1 MKKLLIVIGG
11 LIVLVIAALLIA
23 PMVIP
28 VDTYKKEILA
38 QVEKATGREAR
49 IDGDFGISLFPTVKF
64 TAGKFSLANAKG
76 GKADKMVSLE
86 QLNVQVAVLPLIG
99 GNVVI
104 DSFVLDK
111 PVINLE
117 VDAQGRPNWVFTPAA
132 GAAAGKP
139 MQDGKEAAPAKAD
152 GDSGGG
158 SGGLGISGLQL
169 GDVRLV
175 DGRIAYN
182 DAKTGVSQTVD
193 GINMSVSLPSMT
205 SPMAANGS
213 LVWNKEKIDLVLGI
227 DNLNAFLAGTQ
238 TGLNATVAA
247 STVKFDFKGKASSKP
262 QMKASGTIDLDV
274 PSVRK
279 LAAWAGQPMDA
290 PGTGFGPLK
299 INGQIGVDGQKYSFT
314 KAQLSL
320 DAIQATGDFR
330 FDGSGKV
337 PYINAG
343 LGTGMLDLNP
353 YLPPEKKADAGTSTP
368 AAPTGTG
375 GNAQKPASQGWST
388 DPIDLSG
395 LRAVNADIALN
406 VAGLMMRKIKIGKS
420 AINVALK
427 GGRLTTK
434 LTEMALYGGNGTA
447 TITADGA
454 AAVPAVTAK
463 FDLTGLQANP
473 ALSDAMAMDK
483 IEGTLNTNIDV
494 AMRGGSQ
501 KAMVSTLGGK
511 GKVVFADGAIR
522 GINIAAMARNAASAF
537 LDSSAR
543 AEQKTDFAELSGT
556 FNIVRGVLSNSD
568 LTLLSPL
575 LRVGGQGTVDMPNRA
590 VNYRIEP
597 KLVASTKGQGAS
609 ADTSGIKV
617 PVVVSGPWDNLSYKP
632 DLAGVID
639 GIAKD
644 PKKALEG
651 LKNLIPGQ
659 GGSGGSG
666 GGSAIPKP
674 EDALKKLFGR

>member
-1 MKKLLIVIGG
+1 MKKLLIIVGG

-86 QLNVQVAVLPLIG
+86 QLNVQVAVFPLIS

-132 GAAAGKP
+132 GAAAPADKA
-139 MQDGKEAAPAKAD
+139 AAPAKTES
-152 GDSGGG
+152 GSGGG
-158 SGGLGISGLQL
+158 SGGVGLAGLQL

-175 DGRIAYN
+175 DGRIAYS
-182 DAKTGVSQTVD
+182 DAKTGTTQTVD
-193 GINMSVSLPSMT
+193 AINMSVSLPSMT

-213 LVWNKEKIDLVLGI
+213 LVWNKEKIDLVFGV

-238 TGLNATVAA
+238 TGLNAAVAA

-279 LAAWAGQPMDA
+279 LAAWAGQPLEA

-299 INGQIGVDGQKYSFT
+299 ISGQVGVDGKKYSFT
-314 KAQLSL
+314 KAKLSL
-320 DAIQATGDFR
+320 DAIQATGDLR
-330 FDGSGKV
+330 FDGSGTV

-353 YLPPEKKADAGTSTP
+353 YLPPEGKAGAGGSAAP
-368 AAPTGTG
+368 AAPAGTG

-406 VAGLMMRKIKIGKS
+406 VAGLMVRKIKVGKS
-420 AINVALK
+420 AVNVALK

-454 AAVPAVTAK
+454 GATPGVTAK
-463 FDLTGLQANP
+463 LDLAGLQANP
-473 ALSDAMAMDK
+473 ALTDAMSMDK
-483 IEGTLNTNIDV
+483 IEGTLNANVDIAT
-494 AMRGGSQ
+494 RGGSQ
-501 KAMVSTLGGK
+501 KAMVSALGGK

-522 GINIAAMARNAASAF
+522 GINIGAMVRNAASAF
-537 LDSSAR
+537 LDPKAR
-543 AEQKTDFAELSGT
+543 EQQKTDFAELSGT
-556 FNIVRGVLSNSD
+556 FNIVRGILSNND
-568 LTLLSPL
+568 LTLMSPL
-575 LRVGGQGTVDMPNRA
+575 LRVGGKGTVDMPSRS

-597 KLVASTKGQGAS
+597 KVVASTKGQGGGDA
-609 ADTSGIKV
+609 SGIKV
-617 PVVVSGPWDNLSYKP
+617 PVIVSGPWDNLSYKP
-632 DLAGVID
+632 DLAGMID

-644 PKKALEG
+644 PKKALDG
-651 LKNLIPGQ
+651 LKKMIPGP
-659 GGSGGSG
+659 GGSG
-666 GGSAIPKP
+666 GGSALPKP
-674 EDALKKLFGR
+674 EDALKKLFGQ

>member
-11 LIVLVIAALLIA
+11 LVVLVIAALLIA

-28 VDTYKKEILA
+28 VDTYKDEILA

-86 QLNVQVAVLPLIG
+86 QLNVQVAIFPLIS

-132 GAAAGKP
+132 GADAGKAAP
-139 MQDGKEAAPAKAD
+139 EKKDAAPAKA
-152 GDSGGG
+152 GDG
-158 SGGLGISGLQL
+158 SGGLGISGLKL

-175 DGRIAYN
+175 DGRIAYS

-193 GINMSVSLPSMT
+193 SMNMSVSLPSMT
-205 SPMAANGS
+205 SPMAAKGS

-227 DNLNAFLAGTQ
+227 DNPNAFLAGTQ
-238 TGLNATVAA
+238 TGLNAAVAA
-247 STVKFDFKGKASSKP
+247 STVKFDFKGTASSKP
-262 QMKASGTIDLDV
+262 QMKASGSIDLDV
-274 PSVRK
+274 LSVRK

-314 KAQLSL
+314 KAKLSL

-330 FDGSGKV
+330 FDGSGRV

-353 YLPPEKKADAGTSTP
+353 YMPPEKKAGDGASTP
-368 AAPTGTG
+368 AAPAGTG
-375 GNAQKPASQGWST
+375 GNAQKPAAQGWST

-420 AINVALK
+420 AVNVTLK

-447 TITADGA
+447 TITANGA
-454 AAVPAVTAK
+454 AATPAVAVK
-463 FDLTGLQANP
+463 LDLTGLQANP
-473 ALSDAMAMDK
+473 ALKDAIDMDK
-483 IEGTLNTNIDV
+483 IEGALNANVDV
-494 AMRGGSQ
+494 AMRGASQ
-501 KAMVSTLGGK
+501 KAMVSALGGN

-522 GINIAAMARNAASAF
+522 GINIGAMVRNAASAF
-537 LDSSAR
+537 LDSSASDQ
-543 AEQKTDFAELSGT
+543 QKTDFAELSGT
-556 FNIVRGVLSNSD
+556 FKIVNGILLNDD

-575 LRVGGQGTVDMPNRA
+575 LRVGGKGTVDMPNRS

-597 KLVASTKGQGAS
+597 KIVASTKGQGGS
-609 ADTSGIKV
+609 ADSSGIKV

-639 GIAKD
+639 GIVKD

-659 GGSGGSG
+659 GGSGGG
-666 GGSAIPKP
+666 AGSALPKP

>member
-1 MKKLLIVIGG
+1 MKKLLIAVGG

-132 GAAAGKP
+132 GADKPASAGK
-139 MQDGKEAAPAKAD
+139 DAAPAKAD
-152 GDSGGG
+152 GG

-175 DGRIAYN
+175 DGRIAYS

-193 GINMSVSLPSMT
+193 AINMSVSLPSMT

-213 LVWNKEKIDLVLGI
+213 LVWNKEKIDLVLGV

-238 TGLNATVAA
+238 TGLNASVAA
-247 STVKFDFKGKASSKP
+247 STVKFDFKGKAASKP

-279 LAAWAGQPMDA
+279 LAAWAGQPLDA

-299 INGQIGVDGQKYSFT
+299 INGQIGVDGKKYSFT

-320 DAIQATGDFR
+320 DAIKATGDFR
-330 FDGSGKV
+330 FDGSGSV

-353 YLPPEKKADAGTSTP
+353 YLPPEKKSGGGASAP
-368 AAPTGTG
+368 AGTG

-388 DPIDLSG
+388 DPIDLTG
-395 LRAVNADIALN
+395 LRAVNADVALN

-420 AINVALK
+420 GINVALK
-427 GGRLTTK
+427 SGRLTTK

-463 FDLTGLQANP
+463 LDLTGLQANP
-473 ALSDAMAMDK
+473 ALSDAIEMDK
-483 IEGTLNTNIDV
+483 IEGTLNANIDV
-494 AMRGGSQ
+494 AMRGAHQ
-501 KAMVSTLGGK
+501 KAMVSALGGK
-511 GKVVFADGAIR
+511 GKVVFANGAVR
-522 GINIAAMARNAASAF
+522 GINIAAMVRNAASAF

-543 AEQKTDFAELSGT
+543 EQQKTDFAELSGT
-556 FNIVRGVLSNSD
+556 FNIVRGVLSNND
-568 LTLLSPL
+568 LALLSPL
-575 LRVGGQGTVDMPNRA
+575 LRVGGKGTVNMPNRT

-597 KLVASTKGQGAS
+597 KVVASTKGQGGS
-609 ADTSGIKV
+609 ADTSGLKV
-617 PVVVSGPWDNLSYKP
+617 PVIVSGPWDNLSYKP

-651 LKNLIPGQ
+651 LKKLIPGQ
-659 GGSGGSG
+659 SGSG
-666 GGSAIPKP
+666 GGSAIPKIPKP
-674 EDALKKLFGR
+674 EDALKKLFGG

>member
-1 MKKLLIVIGG
+1 MKKFLIVIGA
-11 LIVLVIAALLIA
+11 LVALVIVALLVA

-28 VDTYKKEILA
+28 VDTYKKELLVQI
-38 QVEKATGREAR
+38 EKATGREAR
-49 IDGDFGISLFPTVKF
+49 IEGDFGISLFPTVKF
-64 TAGKFSLANAKG
+64 TAGKFSLANVKG
-76 GKADKMVSLE
+76 GKAAKMVNLD
-86 QLNVQVAVLPLIG
+86 QLNVQVAVLPLLG

-104 DSFVLDK
+104 DSFVLDN

-132 GAAAGKP
+132 GAGTAKP
-139 MQDGKEAAPAKAD
+139 SPQADSAAPATAAK
-152 GDSGGG
+152 GDSGGL
-158 SGGLGISGLQL
+158 GLSGLQL

-175 DGRIAYN
+175 DGRIAYS
-182 DAKTGVSQTVD
+182 DAQGGVSQTVD
-193 GINMSVSLPSMT
+193 AINMSVSLPSMT
-205 SPMAANGS
+205 SPMAARGS

-238 TGLNATVAA
+238 TGLNAAVAA
-247 STVKFDFKGKASSKP
+247 STVKFDFKGTASSKP

-274 PSVRK
+274 PSVRE
-279 LAAWAGQPMDA
+279 LAAWAGQPLTA

-299 INGQIGVDGQKYSFT
+299 ISGQVGVDGQKYSFT
-314 KAQLSL
+314 GARLSL

-330 FDGSGKV
+330 FDGSGRV

-353 YLPPEKKADAGTSTP
+353 YLPPEKTAGSGAATP
-368 AAPTGTG
+368 SAPAGTG
-375 GNAQKPASQGWST
+375 GNAAPPASQGWST

-406 VAGLMMRKIKIGKS
+406 VAGLVIRKIKVGKS
-420 AINVALK
+420 AVNVALK
-427 GGRLTTK
+427 GGRLTTN
-434 LTEMALYGGNGTA
+434 LTEMALYGGNGMA

-454 AAVPAVTAK
+454 ASVPAVAAK
-463 FDLTGLQANP
+463 LDLSGLQANP
-473 ALSDAMAMDK
+473 ALKDAIGMDR
-483 IEGTLNTNIDV
+483 IEGALNANIDV

-501 KAMVSTLGGK
+501 RDMISALGGS
-511 GKVVFADGAIR
+511 GKVRFADGAIR
-522 GINIAAMARNAASAF
+522 GINIAAMVRNAASAF

-543 AEQKTDFAELSGT
+543 ETQKTDFAELSGT
-556 FNIVRGVLSNSD
+556 FNIAGGVLANDD

-575 LRVGGQGTVDMPNRA
+575 LRVGGKGTVNMPNRT

-597 KLVASTKGQGAS
+597 KVVASTQGQGGS
-609 ADTSGIKV
+609 TDTSGVKV
-617 PVVVSGPWDNLSYKP
+617 QVIVSGPWDNLSYKP

-639 GIAKD
+639 DIAKD

-651 LKNLIPGQ
+651 LKNLVPGQ
-659 GGSGGSG
+659 GGSGGG
-666 GGSAIPKP
+666 TALPKP

>member
-1 MKKLLIVIGG
+1 MKKLLIFIGG
-11 LIVLVIAALLIA
+11 LVVLVIAALLIA

-28 VDTYKKEILA
+28 VDTYKNEILA

-76 GKADKMVSLE
+76 GKADKMVSIE
-86 QLNVQVAVLPLIG
+86 ELNVQVVIFSLIS

-117 VDAQGRPNWVFTPAA
+117 VDVQGRPNWVFTPAA
-132 GAAAGKP
+132 GADAGKAAP
-139 MQDGKEAAPAKAD
+139 EKKDAAPAKA
-152 GDSGGG
+152 GGG
-158 SGGLGISGLQL
+158 SGGLGISGLKL

-175 DGRIAYN
+175 DGRIAYS
-182 DAKTGVSQTVD
+182 DAKTGDFQTVD
-193 GINMSVSLPSMT
+193 AINMSVSLPSMT
-205 SPMAANGS
+205 SPMAAKGS
-213 LVWNKEKIDLVLGI
+213 LVWNKEKIALVLGI
-227 DNLNAFLAGTQ
+227 DNPNAFLAGTQ
-238 TGLNATVAA
+238 TGLNAAVTA
-247 STVKFDFKGKASSKP
+247 STVKFDFKGKASSNP
-262 QMKASGTIDLDV
+262 HIKASGSIDLDV

-314 KAQLSL
+314 KAKLLL
-320 DAIQATGDFR
+320 DAIQATGDLR

-343 LGTGMLDLNP
+343 LGTGMLDINP
-353 YLPPEKKADAGTSTP
+353 YMPPEKKAGDGASTP
-368 AAPTGTG
+368 TAPAGNG
-375 GNAQKPASQGWST
+375 GNAQKPAPQGWST

-420 AINVALK
+420 AVNVVLK

-447 TITADGA
+447 TITANGA
-454 AAVPAVTAK
+454 TATPAVAVK
-463 FDLTGLQANP
+463 FGLTGLQANP
-473 ALSDAMAMDK
+473 ALKDAIDMDK
-483 IEGTLNTNIDV
+483 IEGALNANVDV

-501 KAMVSTLGGK
+501 KAMVSALGGN

-522 GINIAAMARNAASAF
+522 GINVGALVRNAASGF
-537 LDSSAR
+537 LDSSAS
-543 AEQKTDFAELSGT
+543 EQQKTDFAELSGT
-556 FNIVRGVLSNSD
+556 FKIVNGILLNDD
-568 LTLLSPL
+568 LKLLSPL
-575 LRVGGQGTVDMPNRA
+575 LRIGGKGTVDMPKRS

-597 KLVASTKGQGAS
+597 KVVASTKGQGSS
-609 ADTSGIKV
+609 ADASGIKV

-639 GIAKD
+639 GIVKD
-644 PKKALEG
+644 PKKALEW
-651 LKNLIPGQ
+651 LKNLIPRQ
-659 GGSGGSG
+659 GGSGG
-666 GGSAIPKP
+666 ALPKP
-674 EDALKKLFGR
+674 EDVLKKLFGR

>member
-1 MKKLLIVIGG
+1 MKKFLIVIGALVG
-11 LIVLVIAALLIA
+11 LVIVALLVA

-28 VDTYKKEILA
+28 VDTYKRELLA
-38 QVEKATGREAR
+38 QIEKATGREAR
-49 IDGDFGISLFPTVKF
+49 IEGDFGISLFPTVKF
-64 TAGKFSLANAKG
+64 TAGKFSLANVKG
-76 GKADKMVSLE
+76 GKAAKMVSLD
-86 QLNVQVAVLPLIG
+86 QLNVQVAVLPLLG

-104 DSFVLDK
+104 DSFVLDN

-132 GAAAGKP
+132 GSGAAKALP
-139 MQDGKEAAPAKAD
+139 DARSAAPATAAK
-152 GDSGGG
+152 GDSGGL
-158 SGGLGISGLQL
+158 GLSGLQL

-175 DGRIAYN
+175 DGRIAYT
-182 DAKTGVSQTVD
+182 DAQGGVSQTVD
-193 GINMSVSLPSMT
+193 AINMSVSLPSMT
-205 SPMAANGS
+205 SPMAARGS
-213 LVWNKEKIDLVLGI
+213 LVWNREKIDLVLGI

-238 TGLNATVAA
+238 TGLNAAVAA
-247 STVKFDFKGKASSKP
+247 STVKFDFKGIASSRP

-274 PSVRK
+274 PSVRE
-279 LAAWAGQPMDA
+279 LAAWAGQPLTA

-299 INGQIGVDGQKYSFT
+299 ISGKIGVDGQKYSFT
-314 KAQLSL
+314 GARLSL

-330 FDGSGKV
+330 FDGSGRV

-353 YLPPEKKADAGTSTP
+353 YLPPEKTAGSGA
-368 AAPTGTG
+368 AAPSAPAGTG
-375 GNAQKPASQGWST
+375 GNAAPPAPRGWST

-395 LRAVNADIALN
+395 LQAVNADIALN
-406 VAGLMMRKIKIGKS
+406 VAGLVIRKIRVGKS
-420 AINVALK
+420 AVNVALK
-427 GGRLTTK
+427 GGRLTTN

-454 AAVPAVTAK
+454 ASVPAVAAK
-463 FDLTGLQANP
+463 LVLSGLQANP
-473 ALSDAMAMDK
+473 ALKDAIDMDR
-483 IEGTLNTNIDV
+483 IEGALDANMDV

-501 KAMVSTLGGK
+501 RDMISALGGS
-511 GKVVFADGAIR
+511 GTVRFADGAIR
-522 GINIAAMARNAASAF
+522 GINIAAMVRNAASAF

-543 AEQKTDFAELSGT
+543 ETQKTDFAELSGT
-556 FNIVRGVLSNSD
+556 FNIVSGVLANND
-568 LTLLSPL
+568 LALLSPL
-575 LRVGGQGTVDMPNRA
+575 LRVGGRGTVDMPNRT

-597 KLVASTKGQGAS
+597 KVVASTQGQGGS

-617 PVVVSGPWDNLSYKP
+617 PVIVSGPWDNLSYKP

-644 PKKALEG
+644 PEKALEG
-651 LKNLIPGQ
+651 LKNLVPGQ
-659 GGSGGSG
+659 GCSG
-666 GGSAIPKP
+666 GGAALPKP

>member
-11 LIVLVIAALLIA
+11 LVVLVIAALLIA

-28 VDTYKKEILA
+28 VDTYKNEILA

-76 GKADKMVSLE
+76 GKADKMVSIE
-86 QLNVQVAVLPLIG
+86 ELNVQVVILSLIS

-117 VDAQGRPNWVFTPAA
+117 VDVQGRPNWVFTPVA
-132 GAAAGKP
+132 GADAGKAAP
-139 MQDGKEAAPAKAD
+139 EKKDAAPAKA
-152 GDSGGG
+152 GGG
-158 SGGLGISGLQL
+158 SGGLGISGLKL

-175 DGRIAYN
+175 DGRIAYS
-182 DAKTGVSQTVD
+182 DAKIGDFQTVD
-193 GINMSVSLPSMT
+193 AINMSVSLPSMT
-205 SPMAANGS
+205 SPMAAKGS
-213 LVWNKEKIDLVLGI
+213 LVWNKEKIALVLGI
-227 DNLNAFLAGTQ
+227 DNPNAFLAGTQ
-238 TGLNATVAA
+238 TGLNAAVTA

-262 QMKASGTIDLDV
+262 HIKASGSIDLDV

-314 KAQLSL
+314 KAKILL

-353 YLPPEKKADAGTSTP
+353 YMPPEKKAGDGALTPTAPAGN
-368 AAPTGTG
+368 G
-375 GNAQKPASQGWST
+375 GNAQKPAPQGWST

-420 AINVALK
+420 AVNVVLK

-447 TITADGA
+447 TITANGA
-454 AAVPAVTAK
+454 TATPAVAVK

-473 ALSDAMAMDK
+473 ALKDAIDMDK
-483 IEGTLNTNIDV
+483 IEGALNANVDV

-501 KAMVSTLGGK
+501 KAMVSALGGN

-522 GINIAAMARNAASAF
+522 GVNIGALVRNAASAF
-537 LDSSAR
+537 LDSSAS
-543 AEQKTDFAELSGT
+543 EQQKTDFAELSGT
-556 FNIVRGVLSNSD
+556 FKIVNGILLNDD
-568 LTLLSPL
+568 LKLLSPL
-575 LRVGGQGTVDMPNRA
+575 LRIGGKGTVDMPKRS

-597 KLVASTKGQGAS
+597 KVVASTKGQGSS
-609 ADTSGIKV
+609 ADASGIKV

-639 GIAKD
+639 GIVKD
-644 PKKALEG
+644 PKKALEW
-651 LKNLIPGQ
+651 LKNLIPRQ
-659 GGSGGSG
+659 GGSGGPL
-666 GGSAIPKP
+666 PKP
-674 EDALKKLFGR
+674 EDVLKKLFGR

>member
-1 MKKLLIVIGG
+1 MKKLLIFIGG
-11 LIVLVIAALLIA
+11 LVVLVIAALLIA

-28 VDTYKKEILA
+28 VDTYKNEILA

-76 GKADKMVSLE
+76 GKADKMVSIE
-86 QLNVQVAVLPLIG
+86 ELNVQVVIFSLIS

-117 VDAQGRPNWVFTPAA
+117 VDVQGRPNWVFTPAA
-132 GAAAGKP
+132 GADAGKAAP
-139 MQDGKEAAPAKAD
+139 EKKDAAPAKA
-152 GDSGGG
+152 GGG
-158 SGGLGISGLQL
+158 SGGLGILGLKL

-175 DGRIAYN
+175 DGRIAYS
-182 DAKTGVSQTVD
+182 DAKTGDFQTVD
-193 GINMSVSLPSMT
+193 AINMSVSLPSMT
-205 SPMAANGS
+205 SPMAAKGS
-213 LVWNKEKIDLVLGI
+213 LVWNKEKIALVLGI
-227 DNLNAFLAGTQ
+227 DNPNAFLAGTQ
-238 TGLNATVAA
+238 TGLNAAVTA
-247 STVKFDFKGKASSKP
+247 STVKFDFKGKASSEP
-262 QMKASGTIDLDV
+262 HIKASGSIDLDV

-314 KAQLSL
+314 KAKILL

-353 YLPPEKKADAGTSTP
+353 YMPPEKKAGDGALTPTAPAGN
-368 AAPTGTG
+368 G
-375 GNAQKPASQGWST
+375 GNAQKPAPQGWST

-420 AINVALK
+420 AVNVVLK

-447 TITADGA
+447 TITANGA
-454 AAVPAVTAK
+454 TATPAVAVK
-463 FDLTGLQANP
+463 FGLTGLQANP
-473 ALSDAMAMDK
+473 ALKDAIDMDK
-483 IEGTLNTNIDV
+483 IEGALNANVDV

-501 KAMVSTLGGK
+501 KAMVSALGGN

-522 GINIAAMARNAASAF
+522 GVNIGALVRNAASAF
-537 LDSSAR
+537 LDSSAS
-543 AEQKTDFAELSGT
+543 EQQKTDFAELSGT
-556 FNIVRGVLSNSD
+556 FKIVNGILLNDD
-568 LTLLSPL
+568 LKLLSPL
-575 LRVGGQGTVDMPNRA
+575 LRIGGKGTVDMPKRS

-597 KLVASTKGQGAS
+597 KVVASTKGQGSS
-609 ADTSGIKV
+609 ADASGIKV

-639 GIAKD
+639 GIVKD
-644 PKKALEG
+644 PKKALEWI
-651 LKNLIPGQ
+651 KNLIPRQ
-659 GGSGGSG
+659 GGSGGPL
-666 GGSAIPKP
+666 PKP
-674 EDALKKLFGR
+674 EDVLKKLFGR

>member
-1 MKKLLIVIGG
+1 MKKLLIFIGG
-11 LIVLVIAALLIA
+11 LVVLVIAALLIA

-28 VDTYKKEILA
+28 VDTYKNEILA

-76 GKADKMVSLE
+76 GKADKMVSIE
-86 QLNVQVAVLPLIG
+86 ELNVQVVIFSLIS

-117 VDAQGRPNWVFTPAA
+117 VDVQGRPNWVFTPAA
-132 GAAAGKP
+132 GADAGKAAP
-139 MQDGKEAAPAKAD
+139 EKKDAAPAKA
-152 GDSGGG
+152 GGG
-158 SGGLGISGLQL
+158 SGGLGILGLKL

-175 DGRIAYN
+175 DGRIAYS
-182 DAKTGVSQTVD
+182 DAKTGDFQTVD
-193 GINMSVSLPSMT
+193 AINMSVSLPSMT
-205 SPMAANGS
+205 SPMAAKGS
-213 LVWNKEKIDLVLGI
+213 LVWNKEKIALVLGI
-227 DNLNAFLAGTQ
+227 DNPNAFLAGTQ
-238 TGLNATVAA
+238 TGLNAAVTA
-247 STVKFDFKGKASSKP
+247 STVKFDFKGKASSEP
-262 QMKASGTIDLDV
+262 HIKASGSIDLDV

-314 KAQLSL
+314 KAKILL

-353 YLPPEKKADAGTSTP
+353 YMPPEKKAGEGASTP
-368 AAPTGTG
+368 TASAGNG
-375 GNAQKPASQGWST
+375 GNAQKPAPQGWST
-388 DPIDLSG
+388 DPIHLSG

-420 AINVALK
+420 AVNVVLK

-447 TITADGA
+447 TITANGA
-454 AAVPAVTAK
+454 TATPAVALK
-463 FDLTGLQANP
+463 LDLTGLQANP
-473 ALSDAMAMDK
+473 ALKDAIDMDK
-483 IEGTLNTNIDV
+483 IEGALNANVDV
-494 AMRGGSQ
+494 AMRGGNQ
-501 KAMVSTLGGK
+501 KAMVSALGGN

-522 GINIAAMARNAASAF
+522 GINVGALVRNAASGF
-537 LDSSAR
+537 LDSSAS
-543 AEQKTDFAELSGT
+543 EQQKTDFAELSGT
-556 FNIVRGVLSNSD
+556 FKIVNGILLNDD
-568 LTLLSPL
+568 LKLLSPL
-575 LRVGGQGTVDMPNRA
+575 LRIGGKGTVDMPKRS

-597 KLVASTKGQGAS
+597 KVVASTKGQGSS
-609 ADTSGIKV
+609 ADASGIKV

-639 GIAKD
+639 GIVKD
-644 PKKALEG
+644 PKKALEW
-651 LKNLIPGQ
+651 LKNLIPRQ
-659 GGSGGSG
+659 GGSGG
-666 GGSAIPKP
+666 ALPKP
-674 EDALKKLFGR
+674 EDVLKKLFGR

>member
-1 MKKLLIVIGG
+1 MKKLLIFIGG
-11 LIVLVIAALLIA
+11 LVVLVIAALLIA

-28 VDTYKKEILA
+28 VDTYKNEILA

-76 GKADKMVSLE
+76 GKADKMVSIE
-86 QLNVQVAVLPLIG
+86 ELNVQVVIFSLIS

-117 VDAQGRPNWVFTPAA
+117 VDVQGRPNWVFTPAA
-132 GAAAGKP
+132 GADAGKAAP
-139 MQDGKEAAPAKAD
+139 EKKDAAPAKA
-152 GDSGGG
+152 GGG
-158 SGGLGISGLQL
+158 SGGLGILGLKL

-175 DGRIAYN
+175 DGRIAYS
-182 DAKTGVSQTVD
+182 DAKTGDFQTAD
-193 GINMSVSLPSMT
+193 AINMSVSLPSMT
-205 SPMAANGS
+205 SPMAAKGS
-213 LVWNKEKIDLVLGI
+213 LVWNKEKISLVLGI
-227 DNLNAFLAGTQ
+227 DNPNAFLAGTQ
-238 TGLNATVAA
+238 TGLNAAVTA
-247 STVKFDFKGKASSKP
+247 STVKFDFKGKASSEP
-262 QMKASGTIDLDV
+262 HIKASGSIDLDV

-314 KAQLSL
+314 KAKLLL
-320 DAIQATGDFR
+320 DAIQATGDLR

-353 YLPPEKKADAGTSTP
+353 YLPPEKKAGEGASTP
-368 AAPTGTG
+368 TASAGNG
-375 GNAQKPASQGWST
+375 GNAQKPAPQGWST
-388 DPIDLSG
+388 DPIHLSG

-420 AINVALK
+420 AVNVVLK

-434 LTEMALYGGNGTA
+434 LNEMALYGGNGTA
-447 TITADGA
+447 TITANGA
-454 AAVPAVTAK
+454 TATPAVALK
-463 FDLTGLQANP
+463 LDLTGLQANP
-473 ALSDAMAMDK
+473 ALKDAIDMDK
-483 IEGTLNTNIDV
+483 IEGALNANVDV
-494 AMRGGSQ
+494 AMRGGNQ
-501 KAMVSTLGGK
+501 KAMVSALGGN

-522 GINIAAMARNAASAF
+522 GINVGALVRNAASGF
-537 LDSSAR
+537 LDSSAS
-543 AEQKTDFAELSGT
+543 EQQKTDFAELSGT
-556 FNIVRGVLSNSD
+556 FKIVNGILLNDD
-568 LTLLSPL
+568 LKLLSPL
-575 LRVGGQGTVDMPNRA
+575 LRIGGKGTVDMPKRS

-597 KLVASTKGQGAS
+597 KVVASTKGQGSS

-639 GIAKD
+639 GIVKD
-644 PKKALEG
+644 PKKALEW
-651 LKNLIPGQ
+651 LKNLIPRQ
-659 GGSGGSG
+659 GGSGG
-666 GGSAIPKP
+666 ALPKP
-674 EDALKKLFGR
+674 EDVLKKLFGR

>member
-11 LIVLVIAALLIA
+11 LVVLVIAALLIA

-86 QLNVQVAVLPLIG
+86 QLNVQVAVFPLIS

-117 VDAQGRPNWVFTPAA
+117 VDARGRPNWEFTPAA
-132 GAAAGKP
+132 GG
-139 MQDGKEAAPAKAD
+139 EAAPEKKD
-152 GDSGGG
+152 GGPATTEND
-158 SGGLGISGLQL
+158 SGGLGLSGLQL

-175 DGRIAYN
+175 DGRIAYS
-182 DAKTGVSQTVD
+182 DAKSGASQVVD
-193 GINMSVSLPSMT
+193 AINMSVSLPSMT

-213 LVWNKEKIDLVLGI
+213 LVWNKEKIELILGI
-227 DNLNAFLAGTQ
+227 DNPNAFLAGTQ
-238 TGLNATVAA
+238 TGLNAAVVA
-247 STVKFDFKGKASSKP
+247 STVKFDFKGTASSKP
-262 QMKASGTIDLDV
+262 RMKASGTIDLDV

-279 LAAWAGQPMDA
+279 LAAWAGQPLDA

-299 INGQIGVDGQKYSFT
+299 INGQVGVDGQKYSFT
-314 KAQLSL
+314 KAKLSL
-320 DAIQATGDFR
+320 DAIQATGDIR
-330 FDGSGKV
+330 FDGGGRV

-353 YLPPEKKADAGTSTP
+353 YLPPEGETAAGGSGA
-368 AAPTGTG
+368 AAPAGTG

-388 DPIDLSG
+388 DPIDLTG

-406 VAGLMMRKIKIGKS
+406 VAGLMVRKIKVGKS
-420 AINVALK
+420 AVSVALK

-434 LTEMALYGGNGTA
+434 LTEMALYGGNGAA

-454 AAVPAVTAK
+454 AATPAVTAK
-463 FDLTGLQANP
+463 LDLTGLQANP
-473 ALSDAMAMDK
+473 ALKDAIDMDK
-483 IEGTLNTNIDV
+483 IEGALNANIDV

-501 KAMVSTLGGK
+501 KAMVSALGGK

-522 GINIAAMARNAASAF
+522 GINIGAMVRNAASAF
-537 LDSSAR
+537 LDPKAR
-543 AEQKTDFAELSGT
+543 EQQKTDFAELSGT
-556 FNIVRGVLSNSD
+556 FNIVRGVLSNND
-568 LTLLSPL
+568 LSLLSPL
-575 LRVGGQGTVDMPNRA
+575 LRVGGKGTVDMPNRS
-590 VNYRIEP
+590 VNYHIEP
-597 KLVASTKGQGAS
+597 KVVASTTGQGGS
-609 ADTSGIKV
+609 SDTSGIKV
-617 PVVVSGPWDNLSYKP
+617 PVIVSGPWDNLSYKP

-651 LKNLIPGQ
+651 LKKLIPGQ
-659 GGSGGSG
+659 SGSGGGSG
-666 GGSAIPKP
+666 GGSIIPKP

>member
-1 MKKLLIVIGG
+1 MKKLLIFIGG
-11 LIVLVIAALLIA
+11 LVVLVIAALLIA

-28 VDTYKKEILA
+28 VDTYKNEILA

-76 GKADKMVSLE
+76 GKADKMVSIE
-86 QLNVQVAVLPLIG
+86 ELNVQVVIFSLIS

-117 VDAQGRPNWVFTPAA
+117 VDVQGRPNWVFTPAA
-132 GAAAGKP
+132 GADAGKAAP
-139 MQDGKEAAPAKAD
+139 EKKDAAPAKA
-152 GDSGGG
+152 GGG
-158 SGGLGISGLQL
+158 SGGLGISGLKL

-175 DGRIAYN
+175 DGRIAYS
-182 DAKTGVSQTVD
+182 DAKIGDFQTVD
-193 GINMSVSLPSMT
+193 AINMSVSLPSMT
-205 SPMAANGS
+205 SPMAAKGS
-213 LVWNKEKIDLVLGI
+213 LVWNKEKISLVLGI
-227 DNLNAFLAGTQ
+227 DNPNAFLAGTQ
-238 TGLNATVAA
+238 TGLNAAVTA
-247 STVKFDFKGKASSKP
+247 STVKFDFKGKASSEP
-262 QMKASGTIDLDV
+262 HIKASGSIDLDV

-314 KAQLSL
+314 KAKLLL

-353 YLPPEKKADAGTSTP
+353 YMPPEKKAGDGALTPTAPAGN
-368 AAPTGTG
+368 G
-375 GNAQKPASQGWST
+375 GNAQKPAPQGWST

-420 AINVALK
+420 AVNVVLK

-447 TITADGA
+447 TITANGA
-454 AAVPAVTAK
+454 TATPAVALK
-463 FDLTGLQANP
+463 LDLTGLQANP
-473 ALSDAMAMDK
+473 ALKDAIDMDK
-483 IEGTLNTNIDV
+483 IEGALNANVDV

-501 KAMVSTLGGK
+501 KAMVSALGGN

-522 GINIAAMARNAASAF
+522 GVNIGALVRNAASAF
-537 LDSSAR
+537 LDSSAS
-543 AEQKTDFAELSGT
+543 EQQKTDFAELSGT
-556 FNIVRGVLSNSD
+556 FKIVNGILLNDD
-568 LTLLSPL
+568 LKLLSPL
-575 LRVGGQGTVDMPNRA
+575 LRIGGKGTVDMPKRS

-597 KLVASTKGQGAS
+597 KVVASTKGQGSS
-609 ADTSGIKV
+609 ADASGIKV

-639 GIAKD
+639 GIVKD
-644 PKKALEG
+644 PKKALEW
-651 LKNLIPGQ
+651 LKNLIPRQ
-659 GGSGGSG
+659 GGSGG
-666 GGSAIPKP
+666 ALPKP
-674 EDALKKLFGR
+674 EDVLKKLFGR

>member
-28 VDTYKKEILA
+28 VDTYKKEVLA

-76 GKADKMVSLE
+76 GKADKMISLE
-86 QLNVQVAVLPLIG
+86 KLNVQVAVFPLIG

-104 DSFVLDK
+104 DSFMLDK

-117 VDAQGRPNWVFTPAA
+117 VDARGRPNWEFAPAA
-132 GAAAGKP
+132 GSK
-139 MQDGKEAAPAKAD
+139 AAPAKTD
-152 GDSGGG
+152 GG
-158 SGGLGISGLQL
+158 SAKADSDSDGLGLSGLQL

-175 DGRIAYN
+175 DGRIAYS
-182 DAKTGVSQTVD
+182 DAKSGASQIVD
-193 GINMSVSLPSMT
+193 AINMSVSLSSMT
-205 SPMAANGS
+205 SPMSANGS
-213 LVWNKEKIDLVLGI
+213 LVWNKEKIELIFGI
-227 DNLNAFLAGTQ
+227 DNPNAFLAGTQ
-238 TGLNATVAA
+238 TGLNAAVVA
-247 STVKFDFKGKASSKP
+247 STVKFDFKGQASSKP
-262 QMKASGTIDLDV
+262 RMKASGTLDLDV

-279 LAAWAGQPMDA
+279 LAAWTGQPLEA

-299 INGQIGVDGQKYSFT
+299 INGQVGIDGQKYSFT
-314 KAQLSL
+314 KARLSL
-320 DAIQATGDFR
+320 DAIQATGDIR
-330 FDGSGKV
+330 FDGGGRV

-353 YLPPEKKADAGTSTP
+353 YLPPEKSAGSGTSAP
-368 AAPTGTG
+368 AGTG

-395 LRAVNADIALN
+395 LRAINADIALN
-406 VAGLMMRKIKIGKS
+406 VAGLMVRKIKVGKS
-420 AINVALK
+420 AVGVALK

-454 AAVPAVTAK
+454 AATPAVTAK
-463 FDLTGLQANP
+463 LDLSGLQANP
-473 ALSDAMAMDK
+473 ALKDAIDLDK
-483 IEGTLNTNIDV
+483 IEGALNANIDV

-501 KAMVSTLGGK
+501 KAMVSALGGK

-522 GINIAAMARNAASAF
+522 GINIGAMVRNAASAF
-537 LDSSAR
+537 LDPKAR
-543 AEQKTDFAELSGT
+543 EQQKTDFAELSGT
-556 FNIVRGVLSNSD
+556 FNIVRGVLSNND
-568 LTLLSPL
+568 LSLLSPL
-575 LRVGGQGTVDMPNRA
+575 LRVGGKGTVDMPNRS

-597 KLVASTKGQGAS
+597 KVVASTTGQGGS
-609 ADTSGIKV
+609 ADASGIKV
-617 PVVVSGPWDNLSYKP
+617 PVIVSGPWDNLSYKP

-651 LKNLIPGQ
+651 LKKLIPGQ
-659 GGSGGSG
+659 GGSGGSSG
-666 GGSAIPKP
+666 GGSIIPKP

>member
-1 MKKLLIVIGG
+1 MKKLLIVIGA
-11 LIVLVIAALLIA
+11 LVVLVIAALLIA

-38 QVEKATGREAR
+38 QVEKATGRQAQ
-49 IDGDFGISLFPTVKF
+49 IDGEFGISLFPTVKF

-76 GKADKMVSLE
+76 GKASQMVTLE
-86 QLNVQVAVLPLIG
+86 QLNVQVAVLPLIS

-117 VDAQGRPNWVFTPAA
+117 VDAQGRPNWEFTPAA
-132 GAAAGKP
+132 GAAAPTKT
-139 MQDGKEAAPAKAD
+139 ESAPAKA
-152 GDSGGG
+152 GDG
-158 SGGLGISGLQL
+158 SGGLGLAGLQL

-175 DGRIAYN
+175 DGRIAYS
-182 DAKTGVSQTVD
+182 DAKTGVTQTVD
-193 GINMSVSLPSMT
+193 AINMSVSLPSMT

-213 LVWNKEKIDLVLGI
+213 LVWNKEKIDLVLGV

-238 TGLNATVAA
+238 TGLNAAVAA
-247 STVKFDFKGKASSKP
+247 STVKLDFKGKASSKP

-274 PSVRK
+274 PSIRK
-279 LAAWAGQPMDA
+279 LAAWAGQPLEA
-290 PGTGFGPLK
+290 PGTGFGPLR
-299 INGQIGVDGQKYSFT
+299 ISGQVGVDGPKYSFT
-314 KAQLSL
+314 KAKLSL

-330 FDGSGKV
+330 FDGSGRV

-353 YLPPEKKADAGTSTP
+353 YLPPEGKTGANGA
-368 AAPTGTG
+368 AAPAGTG
-375 GNAQKPASQGWST
+375 GNAAKPASAGWST

-406 VAGLMMRKIKIGKS
+406 VAGLMVRKIKVGKS
-420 AINVALK
+420 AVSVALK

-447 TITADGA
+447 TVTADGA
-454 AAVPAVTAK
+454 ASVPAVAAK
-463 FDLTGLQANP
+463 FDLAGLQANP
-473 ALSDAMAMDK
+473 ALTDAIAMDK
-483 IEGTLNTNIDV
+483 IEGTLDANIDI
-494 AMRGGSQ
+494 ATRGASQ
-501 KAMVSTLGGK
+501 KAMVSALGGN
-511 GKVVFADGAIR
+511 GKVAFADGAIR
-522 GINIAAMARNAASAF
+522 GINIGAMVRNAASAF
-537 LDSSAR
+537 LDASAR
-543 AEQKTDFAELSGT
+543 QAQKTDFAELSGT
-556 FNIVRGVLSNSD
+556 FKIVNGIMLNDD
-568 LTLLSPL
+568 LKLLSPL
-575 LRVGGQGTVDMPNRA
+575 LRVGGKGTVDMPNRS

-597 KLVASTKGQGAS
+597 KVVASTTGQGGS
-609 ADTSGIKV
+609 TDTSGIKV
-617 PVVVSGPWDNLSYKP
+617 PVIVSGPWDNLSYKP

-651 LKNLIPGQ
+651 IKKMIPGQ
-659 GGSGGSG
+659 GGAAGGS
-666 GGSAIPKP
+666 GSAIPKP